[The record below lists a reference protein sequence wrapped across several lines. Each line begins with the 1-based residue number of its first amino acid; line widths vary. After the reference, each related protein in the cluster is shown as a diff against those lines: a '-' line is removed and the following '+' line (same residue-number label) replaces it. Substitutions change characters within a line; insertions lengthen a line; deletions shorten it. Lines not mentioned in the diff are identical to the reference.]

1 MNIISFFH
9 MLSLPKPEYEAYCR
23 EMRLKRYQKY
33 GATVRWLRLHSF
45 AHLLLIPLM
54 KLYLFLSGKRYK
66 VLFDNRQKTRCPI
79 IYCPT
84 HIGGTDIEMSFCAIK
99 DPCWILMGDPRELY
113 KSVDG
118 MLLQING
125 WIPMDG
131 SVKEDRTVAKAQM
144 IELLNNGGNLL
155 LFPEG
160 VQNISSNLLLNHLYT
175 GAVELAIACNAEII
189 PIGIVN
195 RNGTYYF
202 AIGENIVY
210 EGRTLEER
218 YILST
223 ELRDRMATLV
233 WNIIESFPVMERK
246 KYMAPDYEQYINE
259 ILDVGSGYTWT
270 LQDVQNGMFKPKEQE
285 DEEDVFTFFSTMEP
299 RYANAFLYRGN
310 ERFWMK

>member
-1 MNIISFFH
+1 M
-9 MLSLPKPEYEAYCR
+9 
-23 EMRLKRYQKY
+23 
-33 GATVRWLRLHSF
+33 
-45 AHLLLIPLM
+45 
-54 KLYLFLSGKRYK
+54 
-66 VLFDNRQKTRCPI
+66 
-79 IYCPT
+79 
-84 HIGGTDIEMSFCAIK
+84 
-99 DPCWILMGDPRELY
+99 
-113 KSVDG
+113 
-118 MLLQING
+118 
-125 WIPMDG
+125 
-131 SVKEDRTVAKAQM
+131 
-144 IELLNNGGNLL
+144 L

-160 VQNISSNLLLNHLYT
+160 VQNISPNTLLNHLYP

-195 RNGTYYF
+195 RNGAYYF

-223 ELRDRMATLV
+223 ELRDRMATSV

-270 LQDVQNGMFKPKEQE
+270 LQDIQDGMFKLKGQE
-285 DEEDVFTFFSTMEP
+285 NEEDIFSFLSTMEP
-299 RYANAFLYRGN
+299 RYENAFLYREN